1 MGNLNL
7 AALHHC
13 SSSSLN
19 PGSSINPGSPCSE
32 PHNDPDGYLSDDPA
46 HASTF
51 ASRRGERKK
60 GIFICLHFYLFNKY
74 YSALHIIIRLIE

>member
-19 PGSSINPGSPCSE
+19 PGSSINPGSPCSD

-60 GIFICLHFYLFNKY
+60 GIFIFCIFIYLIN
-74 YSALHIIIRLIE
+74 IITTLIE